1 MSKAFRKWLWNL
13 ISAAFGVLVRT
24 IGSKPVLSSTTPPV
38 IMLCSSSSSSS
49 SSIVVEFVELEL
61 FELLVELL
69 DVLEIVTLG

>member
-1 MSKAFRKWLWNL
+1 
-13 ISAAFGVLVRT
+13 VRT

-38 IMLCSSSSSSS
+38 IMLCSSSSSSSS

>member
-1 MSKAFRKWLWNL
+1 
-13 ISAAFGVLVRT
+13 VRT

-49 SSIVVEFVELEL
+49 SSIVVEFVEIEL